1 MFGLSLRPEGK
12 SRHWS
17 NQTRDMSRS
26 LGRYTEEAAQ
36 RQPLVGCQQCKDP
49 DKYPRRGIWR
59 RLRGTS
65 INAHMRAGK
74 KLNHITQRTWKILK
88 KFSKPNPR
96 LEQEDKLGQEARND
110 GGGQKVRGLES
121 C

>member
-1 MFGLSLRPEGK
+1 MCKSLR
-12 SRHWS
+12 
-17 NQTRDMSRS
+17 
-26 LGRYTEEAAQ
+26 RYAEEAAQ
-36 RQPLVGCQQCKDP
+36 RQPLVGCQRCKDP

-74 KLNHITQRTWKILK
+74 KLNHISQRTRQTLK
-88 KFSKPNPR
+88 KFSKLNPR
-96 LEQEDKLGQEARND
+96 LEQKDKLGQEARND
-110 GGGQKVRGLES
+110 GGGQKDRDLGS